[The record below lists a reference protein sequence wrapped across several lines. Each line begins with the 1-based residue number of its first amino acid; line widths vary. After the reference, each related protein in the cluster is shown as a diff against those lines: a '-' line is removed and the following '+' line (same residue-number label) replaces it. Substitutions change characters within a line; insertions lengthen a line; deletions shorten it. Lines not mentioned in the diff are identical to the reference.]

1 MCFISFES
9 TTLGFAYWTNTTNEV
24 IKGALKK
31 KSRQPDM
38 KIPFVKMKYNDV
50 GNFLEIQV
58 QRDKVRD
65 FQGLS
70 IIQIALGDEE

>member
-1 MCFISFES
+1 
-9 TTLGFAYWTNTTNEV
+9 
-24 IKGALKK
+24 
-31 KSRQPDM
+31 M